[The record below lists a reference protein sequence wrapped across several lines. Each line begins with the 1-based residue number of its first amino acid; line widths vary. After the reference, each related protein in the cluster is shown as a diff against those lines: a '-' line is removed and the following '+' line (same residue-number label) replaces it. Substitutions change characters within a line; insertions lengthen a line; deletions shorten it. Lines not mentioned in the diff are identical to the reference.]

1 MNFLNISS
9 ARSFSDLNL
18 IISFFS
24 IKKNAKKKE
33 KHLPRNLVPLSEN
46 TSIGNSFFVSK
57 KARFKQER
65 GSEKLISTTLHQFQ
79 SKNTEESLSFKKE
92 RKRLEQ
98 QFRNR
103 NLFVRNILLFSPE
116 KNFFF
121 FTLLLELFFLIGFFS
136 RFLKNLEKIK
146 NSFQFLVFSFVET
159 AYSSRAE
166 SSGMM
171 DKEKGNKR
179 LKVGAHPVFFYENQF
194 KNRHKI
200 SKRYK

>member
-121 FTLLLELFFLIGFFS
+121 FTLLLELFFLIGFFFKVFKKS
-136 RFLKNLEKIK
+136 RKNKKFFPI
-146 NSFQFLVFSFVET
+146 FS
-159 AYSSRAE
+159 
-166 SSGMM
+166 
-171 DKEKGNKR
+171 
-179 LKVGAHPVFFYENQF
+179 VFFCRN
-194 KNRHKI
+194 
-200 SKRYK
+200 SL